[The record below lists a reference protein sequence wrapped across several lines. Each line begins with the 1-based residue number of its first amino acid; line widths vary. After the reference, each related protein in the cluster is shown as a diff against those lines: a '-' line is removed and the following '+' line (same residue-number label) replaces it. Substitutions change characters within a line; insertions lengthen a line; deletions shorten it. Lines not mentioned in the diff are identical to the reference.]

1 MQADKGAPTQ
11 KNEKVIETSIKPAYP
26 LISNQPERFGAL
38 SEAFLYI
45 EEKRYEEVMA
55 KIKGISLV
63 VGIILLIP
71 IAGRI
76 AWRVMNNSFFP
87 GTMVDIIKIL
97 VVYVALA
104 IIGALIACWKYR
116 DKIMEILL
124 QLEDLAWFGDD
135 LARFYM
141 PYVRGELKE
150 FNERLTK
157 AKQEPDLPTG
167 VDLAKELWPVI
178 SLIIKRD
185 PNILKWGKVGLK
197 AFKTLSVFFKDKD
210 KSKSE
215 TT

>member
-1 MQADKGAPTQ
+1 MQADKSESAQ
-11 KNEKVIETSIKPAYP
+11 NKEKVIETSIKPAYP

-45 EEKRYEEVMA
+45 EEKRYEEVLNR
-55 KIKGISLV
+55 IKGMSIL
-63 VGIILLIP
+63 VGILLLIP
-71 IAGRI
+71 IAGRV
-76 AWRVMNNSFFP
+76 AWRVINNTVFP
-87 GTMVDIIKIL
+87 GTIVDIVKIL
-97 VVYVALA
+97 VVYVAIA
-104 IIGALIACWKYR
+104 IIAALIACWKYR
-116 DKIMEILL
+116 EKIMEILL

-157 AKQEPDLPTG
+157 ARQDPELPTG
-167 VDLAKELWPVI
+167 VDLAKELWPIV
-178 SLIIKRD
+178 SLILKRD

-215 TT
+215 SA

>member
-1 MQADKGAPTQ
+1 MHADTQ
-11 KNEKVIETSIKPAYP
+11 NKEKVIETSIKPAYP

-45 EEKRYEEVMA
+45 EEKRYEEVIN
-55 KIKGISLV
+55 KIKGISIF
-63 VGIILLIP
+63 VGILLLIP
-71 IAGRI
+71 IIGRVT
-76 AWRVMNNSFFP
+76 WRVMNNTVFP
-87 GTMVDIIKIL
+87 GTVVDIVKIL
-97 VVYVALA
+97 LVYAVVA
-104 IIGALIACWKYR
+104 IIGALIAYWKYR

-141 PYVRGELKE
+141 PYVRGELKD

-157 AKQEPDLPTG
+157 AKQDPDLPTG
-167 VDLAKELWPVI
+167 MDLAKELWPVV

-185 PNILKWGKVGLK
+185 PNLLKWGQVGLK

-215 TT
+215 PT

>member
-1 MQADKGAPTQ
+1 MHADTQ
-11 KNEKVIETSIKPAYP
+11 NKEKVIETSIKPAYP

-45 EEKRYEEVMA
+45 EEKRYEEVIN
-55 KIKGISLV
+55 KIKGISIL
-63 VGIILLIP
+63 VGILLLIP
-71 IAGRI
+71 IIGRVT
-76 AWRVMNNSFFP
+76 WRVMNNTVFP
-87 GTMVDIIKIL
+87 GTVVDIVKIL
-97 VVYVALA
+97 LVYAVVA
-104 IIGALIACWKYR
+104 IIGTLIAYWKYR

-141 PYVRGELKE
+141 PYVRGELKD

-157 AKQEPDLPTG
+157 AKQDPDLPTG
-167 VDLAKELWPVI
+167 MDLAKDLWPVV

-185 PNILKWGKVGLK
+185 PNLLKWGQVGLK

-215 TT
+215 PT